1 MKKQTSSGTV
11 RIIAGE
17 WRSRKLPVADV
28 PGLRP
33 TTDRLRETLFNWLQH
48 SVIESQCLDMFA
60 GAGAL
65 GFEAAS
71 RGAKKIVMI
80 ELDRKAIKGL
90 QQSVDLLKTDKV
102 DLVQADALKWVEKS
116 DQVFDIIFIDPPFD
130 QNLGS
135 KTLEALNNSNC
146 LKEGTLIFLEEEK
159 QVAETIIPENM
170 ECIKEGK
177 AGHVRYSL
185 LKVR

>member
-17 WRSRKLPVADV
+17 WRSRKLPVVDL

-48 SVIESQCLDMFA
+48 SVIEARCLDLFA
-60 GAGAL
+60 GSGAL

-71 RGAKKIVMI
+71 RGAKKVTMI
-80 ELDRKAIKGL
+80 ERDRKASQGL
-90 QQSVDLLKTDKV
+90 QQSVELLKTDKV
-102 DLVQADALKWVEKS
+102 EVVQADAMVWLEKT
-116 DQVFDIIFIDPPFD
+116 DQVFDLIFLDPPFD

-135 KTLEALNNSNC
+135 KALDKLINSRC
-146 LKEGTLIFLEEEK
+146 IKSGTLIYLEEEK
-159 QVAETIIPENM
+159 QATEMIIPENL
-170 ECIKEGK
+170 ECIKQGK

-185 LKVR
+185 LKVS

>member
-1 MKKQTSSGTV
+1 MKKQTSTGTV

-48 SVIESQCLDMFA
+48 SVIEARCLDLFA
-60 GAGAL
+60 GSGAL
-65 GFEAAS
+65 GFEAVS
-71 RGAKKIVMI
+71 RGAKKVVMI
-80 ELDRKAIKGL
+80 ERDRKGIQGL
-90 QQSVDLLKTDKV
+90 QQSAELLKTDKV
-102 DLVQADALKWVEKS
+102 NIIQADALAWLTKS
-116 DQVFDIIFIDPPFD
+116 NQAFDIIFVDPPFD

-135 KTLEALNNSNC
+135 KALEKLNDSSC
-146 LKEGTLIFLEEEK
+146 LKSGTLIYLEEEK
-159 QVAETIIPENM
+159 QATETIIPENL
-170 ECIKEGK
+170 ECIKQGR

-185 LKVR
+185 LKVS